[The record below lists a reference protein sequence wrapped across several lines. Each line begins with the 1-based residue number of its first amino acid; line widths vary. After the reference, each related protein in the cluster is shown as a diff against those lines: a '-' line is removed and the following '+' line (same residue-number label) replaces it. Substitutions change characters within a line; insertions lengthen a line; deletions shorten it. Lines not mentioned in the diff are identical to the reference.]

1 MTHATSNATMLD
13 NVLQRVL
20 VPYDKKPDGVVHMCR
35 LFSPYQL
42 PQEAVDLSQWSLVD
56 NLPLPGDAHTSAP
69 KGDTLEYR
77 NQHVRTDI
85 VMVEPGTAAILGLA
99 VFQWDVDAQSGRVL
113 GVRLEPKTEH
123 ETAFLQSLPKLK

>member
-1 MTHATSNATMLD
+1 MTDATSDATMLD

-20 VPYDKKPDGVVHMCR
+20 VPYDKTNDGVVHMCR

-56 NLPLPGDAHTSAP
+56 NLPLPNDAHTLAP
-69 KGDTLEYR
+69 KGDTWCYR
-77 NQHVRTDI
+77 KQHVRTDI

-99 VFQWDVDAQSGRVL
+99 VFQWKIDAQSGRVL
-113 GVRLEPKTEH
+113 GVRLEPKNEH
-123 ETAFLQSLPKLK
+123 EAAFLQSLPKLT